1 MFSTTEILDIAIG
14 IEQNGEAVYR
24 DALKI
29 ISEPRLVELLTWM
42 ADEEVKHAKWF
53 ADLKQNVET
62 ESTNPF
68 VEEMGRE
75 LFKDLLGEKSFS
87 HKEVDFSR
95 VEKIDDLMA
104 IFIEFEKDSIL
115 FYELLEPFIE
125 DKNTLENLKKIIA
138 EENNHITR
146 IQDFIGNQAPLSI
159 GEG

>member
-1 MFSTTEILDIAIG
+1 MFSTIEILDIAIG

-24 DALKI
+24 DALEI
-29 ISEPRLVELLTWM
+29 ISEPRLVDLLTWM

-53 ADLKQNVET
+53 SDLKQNVET

-75 LFKDLLGEKSFS
+75 LFNDLLGEKSFS
-87 HKEVDFSR
+87 HKEVDFSK
-95 VEKIDDLMA
+95 VEQIDDLMA

-146 IQDFIGNQAPLSI
+146 IQDFIGSQTSLSI
-159 GEG
+159 GDG